1 MKKSEVLGK
10 IWSVLYQKTDL
21 EEEGLRILAEE
32 LLDELEELGML
43 PPERAMYSFDGSQ
56 FDGNA
61 NVWEQE

>member
-1 MKKSEVLGK
+1 MKKSVMLGHL
-10 IWSVLYQKTDL
+10 WSFLYLKTDL
-21 EEEGLRILAEE
+21 EEESLKLLAEE

-61 NVWEQE
+61 NVWEKE